1 MPPPLQLLRTSKSPH
16 FEKMIVTKKKQ
27 PKAVKK
33 VVVSPMER
41 LDISIALLE
50 RGVAN
55 KDDRLIR
62 RFLRNNVLA
71 RKHLLNANLIQAYQ
85 FYVPEGTPN
94 RDTVLASLSSLPT
107 DSAEVGLFGDTG
119 SNDDDGDVLMV
130 DADAEKD
137 TVAKGEGDTTGAEKK
152 EEQKEPRTTVL
163 PEVEI
168 SFHLLALSRVVRQVR
183 SDLTANSDLLAS
195 CVTSAI
201 CLVDRLSSF
210 SRHTLDIIGSKAYL
224 LYSLVH
230 ELTSTTAFISIRP
243 ALFNAYR
250 TACLRRDDMG
260 RATLVNL
267 LLRNYIRFNHYEL
280 AGKLLDSIPEQYP
293 ASVSNNQFVRHL
305 YYVGRVYAVSCEY
318 GEAHQRL
325 NVVRKKAPF
334 FYLLFWR
341 GVCGGEC
348 CLHVSCFGC

>member
-1 MPPPLQLLRTSKSPH
+1 
-16 FEKMIVTKKKQ
+16 MIVTKNKQ
-27 PKAVKK
+27 PKGVKK

-130 DADAEKD
+130 DADAEKG

-152 EEQKEPRTTVL
+152 EELNK
-163 PEVEI
+163 
-168 SFHLLALSRVVRQVR
+168 
-183 SDLTANSDLLAS
+183 N
-195 CVTSAI
+195 
-201 CLVDRLSSF
+201 
-210 SRHTLDIIGSKAYL
+210 
-224 LYSLVH
+224 
-230 ELTSTTAFISIRP
+230 
-243 ALFNAYR
+243 
-250 TACLRRDDMG
+250 
-260 RATLVNL
+260 VNK
-267 LLRNYIRFNHYEL
+267 N
-280 AGKLLDSIPEQYP
+280 D
-293 ASVSNNQFVRHL
+293 
-305 YYVGRVYAVSCEY
+305 
-318 GEAHQRL
+318 
-325 NVVRKKAPF
+325 
-334 FYLLFWR
+334 
-341 GVCGGEC
+341 
-348 CLHVSCFGC
+348 